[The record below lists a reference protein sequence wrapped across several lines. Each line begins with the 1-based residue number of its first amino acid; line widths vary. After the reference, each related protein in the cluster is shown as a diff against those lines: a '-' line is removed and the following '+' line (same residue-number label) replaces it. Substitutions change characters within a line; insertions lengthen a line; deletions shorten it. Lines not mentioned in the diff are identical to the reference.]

1 MSPLSDAAVRARA
14 LDPGR
19 SFIVQAPAG
28 SGKTELLTQR
38 FLALLATVR
47 RPDEILAITFTRKA
61 AAEMRQ
67 RLLQALERA
76 QGEEPEKEHERRTW
90 RLAKEVHKR
99 DRECGWQ
106 LLNNPSLLGIQT
118 IDSFNASLVRRMP
131 WLSRFGGMPRIAE
144 NPSRLYREAARR
156 TLARLGSKD
165 AGSTAAARLLAHLDN
180 RMELL
185 EAMLV
190 TMLQRRDQWL
200 RHLLGAD
207 QIAQRRL
214 LEDALEAYISAF
226 LQRVRA
232 LLPTTIVEPLLGI
245 ARYAAGNL
253 CDERPLAVLG
263 RLQQLP
269 GATPDDLP
277 YWQGLADL
285 LLTSGGDLR
294 RRLDKN
300 CGFPAGKSGPA
311 AAMKEEMQVL
321 LADPSLAALAP
332 LLAESRRLPL
342 PTYPDDQWR
351 ILQDLVELLLLAA
364 KELWLVFRE
373 EAEVDFPEV
382 AGRAL
387 RALREDEAPSELLL
401 RLDTRL
407 QHILLDEFQDTSWLQ
422 FELLERL
429 TEGWQPGDG
438 RTLFVVG
445 DPMQSIYRFR
455 EAEVGLFLR
464 AQRHGIGTVP
474 LEPLQL
480 SANFRS
486 GTGIVEWVNDSFSR
500 VFPSTEDM
508 ACGAVRYAPATA
520 VHPADDGPAVRC
532 LPQAGRNDAAEAQQV
547 VDLVGEAFA
556 RGDAS
561 VAILVRSRPHLTHI
575 LPALRQA
582 GLRYLAQEIDPLA
595 ERPVARDLVS
605 LTRALL
611 HPGDRL
617 AWLAV
622 LRAPW
627 CGLLLNDL
635 HTLCRSPRLATIP
648 SLLADPS
655 VLQRLTPDGQIR
667 AARTFAVLRKGR
679 QQRGR
684 IGLRRLVE
692 GCWLALGGPA
702 CCDAAAL
709 EDAQR
714 VFNLLEE
721 LERGG
726 DLAPLDQLDEGLQRL
741 YAAPDS
747 AAGVRLQI
755 MTIHKAKGLE
765 FDTVILPGLGRRSRA
780 ADKPLLRWLE
790 HPECGLLLA
799 PIEPRGETGRD
810 PIYDMI
816 GRLEKEKEELEVV
829 RLLYVAATRAKTR
842 LHLLGHVTHDQNGEA
857 RPEPGSLLE
866 KLWPAVAE
874 IFSIEPSGELSAIAM
889 ASLPPS
895 LPLRRLPGDWPLPKL
910 VAAPLKYVAGAG
922 RASTTGTMTNAGP
935 EFYVRTEET
944 ERHLGT
950 VVHYW
955 LERITLDG
963 LNSWSHERLDRI
975 QLPVRRQLIALGVGA
990 EKIPDCIE
998 KICRALQAVLD
1009 SRRGRWLLSAHA
1021 EAASEYPLAG
1031 VLDGEVI
1038 HAVVDRTFVDE
1049 EGTRWVIDYKT
1060 SLPYEKEMPAV
1071 FYQRESERYREQLT
1085 RYAALFQNLEPARPI
1100 RTALYFPMFDGWC
1113 EIPLADQGKEGN
1125 INSEQVIR
1133 S

>member
-1 MSPLSDAAVRARA
+1 MKPLSDAAVRALA
-14 LDPGR
+14 LDPER

-38 FLALLATVR
+38 LLALLAIVR

-61 AAEMRQ
+61 ATEMRH
-67 RLLQALERA
+67 RLFQALEGA
-76 QGEEPEKEHERRTW
+76 QRDEPVREHERRTW
-90 RLAKEVHKR
+90 RLANDVLKH

-156 TLARLGSKD
+156 TLARIGSK
-165 AGSTAAARLLAHLDN
+165 AVGSTGAARLLVHLDN

-185 EAMLV
+185 ETMLV
-190 TMLQRRDQWL
+190 AMLQRRDQWL
-200 RHLLGAD
+200 RHLIGAVPGN
-207 QIAQRRL
+207 QRHL
-214 LEDALEAYISAF
+214 LEDALGDYISTLL
-226 LQRVRA
+226 LQARA
-232 LLPTTIVEPLLGI
+232 RLPEDIAKPLLAA

-253 CDERPLAVLG
+253 SEERPLAVLG
-263 RLQQLP
+263 SLQQIP
-269 GATPDDLP
+269 GVSCVDLR

-300 CGFPAGKSGPA
+300 CGFPAGKNGPE
-311 AAMKEEMQVL
+311 AAMKEAMLAL

-332 LLAESRRLPL
+332 LLEEIRRLPL
-342 PTYPDDQWR
+342 PAYSDAQWQV
-351 ILQDLVELLLLAA
+351 LQALIELLLLAA
-364 KELWLVFRE
+364 RELWLVFRE
-373 EAEVDFPEV
+373 EAAVDFSEV
-382 AGRAL
+382 AGQAL
-387 RALREDEAPSELLL
+387 RALREEESPSELLL
-401 RLDTRL
+401 RLDNRL
-407 QHILLDEFQDTSWLQ
+407 SHILVDEFQDTSWLQ

-429 TEGWQPGDG
+429 TEGWQQGDG

-474 LEPLQL
+474 LEPLVL

-486 GTGIVEWVNDSFSR
+486 RAGIVEWVNESFSR
-500 VFPSTEDM
+500 VFPGAEDM

-520 VHPADDGPAVRC
+520 VHPPADGPAVC
-532 LPQAGRNDAAEAQQV
+532 CHPHAGRDDAGEAQRV
-547 VDLVGEAFA
+547 VDLVREALA

-561 VAILVRSRPHLTHI
+561 IAILVRSRPHLTRI

-617 AWLAV
+617 AWLVV

-627 CGLLLNDL
+627 CGLPLSDL
-635 HTLCRSPRLATIP
+635 HALCRGDRQATIP
-648 SLLADPS
+648 ALLADPV
-655 VLQRLTPDGQIR
+655 VLERLTPDGQKR
-667 AARTFAVLRKGR
+667 AARTFDVLRKGR

-684 IGLRRLVE
+684 VGLRRLIE
-692 GCWLALGGPA
+692 GCWLSLGGPA

-709 EDAQR
+709 DDAQR
-714 VFNLLEE
+714 VLGLLEE

-726 DLAPLDQLDEGLQRL
+726 DLISLDQFEEGLQRL
-741 YAAPDS
+741 FAAAD
-747 AAGVRLQI
+747 ANAGNRLQV

-765 FDTVILPGLGRRSRA
+765 FDTVILPGLGRRSRP

-816 GRLEKEKEELEVV
+816 GRLEKEKEEFEVT
-829 RLLYVAATRAKTR
+829 RLLYVAATRAKGR
-842 LHLLGHVTHDQNGEA
+842 LHLLGHVTHNQNGEA
-857 RPEPGSLLE
+857 RPEPGSLLD
-866 KLWPAVAE
+866 KLWPAVSEAFGPTPPAE
-874 IFSIEPSGELSAIAM
+874 PAIVA
-889 ASLPPS
+889 AANSSSS
-895 LPLRRLPGDWPLPKL
+895 LPLRRLPVDWTLPTL
-910 VAAPLKYVAGAG
+910 VAAPVKYAAVAG
-922 RASTTGTMTNAGP
+922 RASAARLIPTGEAGLSG
-935 EFYVRTEET
+935 RDGET
-944 ERHLGT
+944 GRHVGT

-955 LERITLDG
+955 LERIALEGLD
-963 LNSWSHERLDRI
+963 NWSRERLARLE
-975 QLPVRRQLIALGVGA
+975 LPIRRQLIVLGVAGA
-990 EKIPDCIE
+990 RLPDSIE
-998 KICRALQAVLD
+998 KISRALQAVLD
-1009 SRRGRWLLSAHA
+1009 SRRGRWLLSAHPD
-1021 EAASEYPLAG
+1021 AANEYPLAG
-1031 VLDGEVI
+1031 MLDGEMI
-1038 HAVVDRTFVDE
+1038 HAVLDRTFIDE

-1060 SLPYEKEMPAV
+1060 SIPFKNEGHAV
-1071 FYQRESERYREQLT
+1071 FYQREREYYRVQLA
-1085 RYAALFQNLEPARPI
+1085 RYAALFRILEPDRQI
-1100 RTALYFPMFDGWC
+1100 QTALYFPMFDGWY
-1113 EIPLADQGKEGN
+1113 EMPLEDQRKESIIYYN
-1125 INSEQVIR
+1125 AVDP
-1133 S
+1133 

>member
-1 MSPLSDAAVRARA
+1 MNPLSDAAVRALA
-14 LDPGR
+14 LDPER
-19 SFIVQAPAG
+19 SFIAQAPAG

-38 FLALLATVR
+38 LLALLATVS

-61 AAEMRQ
+61 ATEMRH
-67 RLLQALERA
+67 RLLQALARA
-76 QGEEPEKEHERRTW
+76 QGDEPDREHERRTW
-90 RLAKEVHKR
+90 RLANEVLKR

-118 IDSFNASLVRRMP
+118 IDSFNSSLVRRMP

-156 TLARLGSKD
+156 TLARVGSKA
-165 AGSTAAARLLAHLDN
+165 AGSAEAARLLAHLDN

-200 RHLLGAD
+200 RHLVGAD
-207 QIAQRRL
+207 PGAQRHL
-214 LEDALEAYISAF
+214 LEAALADYIA
-226 LQRVRA
+226 A
-232 LLPTTIVEPLLGI
+232 LLLQAGAMLPEELVKPLLVV

-253 CDERPLAVLG
+253 SDERPLAVLG
-263 RLQQLP
+263 SLQQVP
-269 GATPDDLP
+269 GVASDDLQ

-285 LLTSGGDLR
+285 LLTSAGDLR

-300 CGFPAGKSGPA
+300 CGFPAGKNGPE
-311 AAMKEEMQVL
+311 AAMKEAMLAL

-332 LLAESRRLPL
+332 LLAEIRRLPL
-342 PTYPDDQWR
+342 PTYPDDQWQV
-351 ILQDLVELLLLAA
+351 LQALIDLLLLAA

-382 AGRAL
+382 AGQAL
-387 RALREDEAPSELLL
+387 RALREEEAPSELLL

-407 QHILLDEFQDTSWLQ
+407 SHILVDEFQDTSWLQ

-464 AQRHGIGTVP
+464 AQRYGIGTVP
-474 LEPLQL
+474 LEPLVL

-486 GTGIVEWVNDSFSR
+486 RAGIVEWVNESFSR
-500 VFPSTEDM
+500 VFPGTEDM
-508 ACGAVRYAPATA
+508 ACGAVRYAPATP
-520 VHPADDGPAVRC
+520 VHPSGDGPAVC
-532 LPQAGRNDAAEAQQV
+532 CHPQAGRDDASEAQRV
-547 VDLVGEAFA
+547 VDLVREALA

-561 VAILVRSRPHLTHI
+561 IAILVRSRPHLAHI

-582 GLRYLAQEIDPLA
+582 DLRYLAQDIDPLA

-622 LRAPW
+622 LRGPW
-627 CGLLLNDL
+627 CGLPLNDL
-635 HTLCRSPRLATIP
+635 HALCLGERQTTLPA
-648 SLLADPS
+648 LLADPL
-655 VLQRLTPDGQIR
+655 VLGRLTPDGQKR
-667 AARTFAVLRKGR
+667 AARSFAVLQEGRK
-679 QQRGR
+679 QRGR
-684 IGLRRLVE
+684 VGLRRLVE
-692 GCWLALGGPA
+692 GCWLSLGGPA
-702 CCDAAAL
+702 CYDAAAL

-714 VFNLLEE
+714 VLGLLEE

-726 DLAPLDQLDEGLQRL
+726 DLVSLDQLEEGLQRL
-741 YAAPDS
+741 FAASDA
-747 AAGVRLQI
+747 AAGNRLQI

-765 FDTVILPGLGRRSRA
+765 FDTVILPGLGRRARP

-799 PIEPRGETGRD
+799 PVEPRGESGRD

-816 GRLEKEKEELEVV
+816 GRLEKEKEELEVT
-829 RLLYVAATRAKTR
+829 RLLYVAATRAKNR
-842 LHLLGHVTHDQNGEA
+842 LHLLGHVTHNQNGEA
-857 RPEPGSLLE
+857 RPESGSLLD
-866 KLWPAVAE
+866 KLWPAVSEAFVPE
-874 IFSIEPSGELSAIAM
+874 PPAEPSTVAAASRPLSLA
-889 ASLPPS
+889 
-895 LPLRRLPGDWPLPKL
+895 LRRLPADWTLPTL
-910 VAAPLKYVAGAG
+910 VAAPVKYAAVAGKASTARLMTIEEAGLSGRDGDAG
-922 RASTTGTMTNAGP
+922 R
-935 EFYVRTEET
+935 
-944 ERHLGT
+944 HIGT

-955 LERITLDG
+955 LERIALDG
-963 LNSWSHERLDRI
+963 LANWPRERLNQI
-975 QLPVRRQLIALGVGA
+975 ELPIRRQLIALGVAGTRL
-990 EKIPDCIE
+990 PDSIE
-998 KICRALQAVLD
+998 KIRRALQAVLA
-1009 SRRGRWLLSAHA
+1009 SRRGRWLLSAHL
-1021 EAASEYPLAG
+1021 EAASEYPLTG
-1031 VLDGEVI
+1031 MLDGEMV
-1038 HAVVDRTFVDE
+1038 HAVLDRTFVDG
-1049 EGTRWVIDYKT
+1049 EGTRWVVDYKT
-1060 SLPYEKEMPAV
+1060 GLPFKNEDHAV
-1071 FYQRESERYREQLT
+1071 FYQREKECYREQLA
-1085 RYAALFQNLEPARPI
+1085 RYAALFRRLEPEKPV

-1113 EIPLADQGKEGN
+1113 EMPLEGHGKEGK
-1125 INSEQVIR
+1125 INAELVI
-1133 S
+1133 